1 MELLKSILTLTRNKM
16 TGKPCERSPNLL
28 ARRFRLPDGV
38 GGSGIG
44 EVRGRV
50 SAERRRWFGSG
61 SAGVPEMW
69 GLVPWETLG
78 DLGSMAD
85 RRLVLWIPQIYLIS

>member
-1 MELLKSILTLTRNKM
+1 MRTFS
-16 TGKPCERSPNLL
+16 KPPREEIQV
-28 ARRFRLPDGV
+28 ARWS
-38 GGSGIG
+38 GSGIG